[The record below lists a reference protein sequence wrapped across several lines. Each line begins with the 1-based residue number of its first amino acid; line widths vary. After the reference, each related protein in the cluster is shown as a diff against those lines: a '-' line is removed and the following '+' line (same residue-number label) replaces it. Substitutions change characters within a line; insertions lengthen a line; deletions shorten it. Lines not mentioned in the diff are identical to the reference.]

1 MEVFQFVGQ
10 ELPVMHRLIN
20 FVRELRIPGS
30 ASFNGRGEIPSA
42 PVALLINFDTR
53 KYPLDVG
60 IPNRSGVN

>member
-30 ASFNGRGEIPSA
+30 ASFNRRGEIPSA
-42 PVALLINFDTR
+42 PVALLI
-53 KYPLDVG
+53 LILESILLV
-60 IPNRSGVN
+60 

>member
-30 ASFNGRGEIPSA
+30 ASFNRRGEIPSA
-42 PVALLINFDTR
+42 PVALFTPHR
-53 KYPLDVG
+53 SPLSERLEQATLCRFV
-60 IPNRSGVN
+60 